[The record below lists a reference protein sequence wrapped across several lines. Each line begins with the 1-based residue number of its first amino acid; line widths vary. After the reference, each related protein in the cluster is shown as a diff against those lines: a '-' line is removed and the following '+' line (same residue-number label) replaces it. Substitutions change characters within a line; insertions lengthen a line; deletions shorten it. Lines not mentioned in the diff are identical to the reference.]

1 MKKVSFDSLQFVLP
15 SLDRLIDISTDFNHP
30 LKQKAKDL
38 VEALEDENQKV
49 DLIAFLYIWISFE
62 LFKIEN

>member
-1 MKKVSFDSLQFVLP
+1 MKKISFDSLQFVLP
-15 SLDRLIDISTDFNHP
+15 SLDRLIDISTSNHP
-30 LKQKAKDL
+30 LQSKAKDL